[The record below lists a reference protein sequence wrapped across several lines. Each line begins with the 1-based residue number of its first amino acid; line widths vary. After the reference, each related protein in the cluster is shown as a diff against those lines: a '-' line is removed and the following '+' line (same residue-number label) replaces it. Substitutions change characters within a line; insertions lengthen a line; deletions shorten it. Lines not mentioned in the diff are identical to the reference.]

1 MKEQLNS
8 TQQLSTVPYPRE
20 IINMINI
27 NIITNSTTNSISIT
41 KINNVTNISNMDKD
55 TNTDIDIDIDWH
67 YYQYQNKTM
76 YIMSY
81 VVLSDFISA
90 NLTVTFNTLKMIF
103 IHIDFNIAI
112 NINND
117 IYININIQ
125 QPDKN

>member
-55 TNTDIDIDIDWH
+55 TNTDIDIDID
-67 YYQYQNKTM
+67 
-76 YIMSY
+76 
-81 VVLSDFISA
+81 
-90 NLTVTFNTLKMIF
+90 
-103 IHIDFNIAI
+103 
-112 NINND
+112 
-117 IYININIQ
+117 
-125 QPDKN
+125 

>member
-1 MKEQLNS
+1 
-8 TQQLSTVPYPRE
+8 
-20 IINMINI
+20 
-27 NIITNSTTNSISIT
+27 
-41 KINNVTNISNMDKD
+41 
-55 TNTDIDIDIDWH
+55 
-67 YYQYQNKTM
+67 M

-90 NLTVTFNTLKMIF
+90 NLTVTFNTLKIIF